1 MNILQTIMSNTEQ
14 KKIKIYIIPILIIA
28 LLTALDQLTKTIIVG
43 KFAVQESIDVIK
55 GVFTITYVQNRG
67 IAWGMLE
74 GKIILFLIMTFLIVG
89 LCFYVYQ
96 NILNYPKFRLFR
108 ICLIVLISGA
118 IGNMI
123 DRVKLGYVIDFFSFD
138 LIDFPVFNVADIYIV
153 CSMFVIFFLI
163 LFKFKDDDLTKLFKK
178 IPDDSE
184 DKHGLIRNNT
194 TKRYDIHSVLIY
206 KRFDLCAF

>member
-1 MNILQTIMSNTEQ
+1 M
-14 KKIKIYIIPILIIA
+14 
-28 LLTALDQLTKTIIVG
+28 
-43 KFAVQESIDVIK
+43 
-55 GVFTITYVQNRG
+55 
-67 IAWGMLE
+67 
-74 GKIILFLIMTFLIVG
+74 
-89 LCFYVYQ
+89 
-96 NILNYPKFRLFR
+96 FR

-184 DKHGLIRNNT
+184 DK
-194 TKRYDIHSVLIY
+194 
-206 KRFDLCAF
+206 

>member
-1 MNILQTIMSNTEQ
+1 MSNTEQ
-14 KKIKIYIIPILIIA
+14 RKIKIYFIPILIIA

-43 KFAVQESIDVIK
+43 KLAVQESIDVIK

-74 GKIILFLIMTFLIVG
+74 GKIILFLFMTFLIVG

-184 DKHGLIRNNT
+184 DK
-194 TKRYDIHSVLIY
+194 
-206 KRFDLCAF
+206 